1 MNSRASLLY
10 RCLVD
15 AAPLRRSRTFD
26 RLWRKA
32 WAAGTARYEDP
43 VSTTLHGREAFIN
56 FGNPYPIVVRDVP
69 KYNAPLVELVAQ
81 TFRQRQRPLYMID
94 VGAGIGDSVLLLMQ
108 RCPDA
113 VERFLCFEGEPG
125 FFALLRANLGHVPSV
140 QMTFCM
146 LSDGS
151 GLEPAL
157 TRAQH
162 AGTATAKGETR
173 VPARSLDQVLA
184 DDLPLDH
191 IDVFK
196 VDTDGYDGKVL
207 AGSSK
212 TLDRYRPMVIFEWH
226 PVACAAAGVDPHLT
240 FLTLAACGY
249 GPFVFFD
256 KFGNFSHFMNEYG
269 HHEVQSLAE
278 FCTGSPAPPDW
289 HYDVIAL
296 PADTEQ
302 SAVSLARLPFFSG
315 EDRGG
320 NGGSAKTGAR

>member
-1 MNSRASLLY
+1 MI
-10 RCLVD
+10 
-15 AAPLRRSRTFD
+15 
-26 RLWRKA
+26 
-32 WAAGTARYEDP
+32 
-43 VSTTLHGREAFIN
+43 LHGRKAFIN
-56 FGNPYPIVVRDVP
+56 FGNPYPIVIRDVP

-81 TFRQRQRPLYMID
+81 TFRQRRRPLYMID
-94 VGAGIGDSVLLLMQ
+94 IGAGIGDSVLLLMQ

-113 VERFLCFEGEPG
+113 VERFLCFEGEAG

-140 QMTFCM
+140 QMTFCI

-173 VPARSLDQVLA
+173 VPARTLDQVLA

-191 IDVFK
+191 IDIFK

-212 TLDRYRPMVIFEWH
+212 TLQRYRPMVIFEWH
-226 PVACAAAGVDPHLT
+226 PVACAAVGVDPHLT
-240 FLTLAACGY
+240 FLTLAAGGY
-249 GPFVFFD
+249 GPYVFFD
-256 KFGNFSHFMNEYG
+256 KFGNFSHFMNGYD

-296 PADTEQ
+296 PAGTEQ

-315 EDRGG
+315 EDRIG
-320 NGGSAKTGAR
+320 NGGSAETGTR